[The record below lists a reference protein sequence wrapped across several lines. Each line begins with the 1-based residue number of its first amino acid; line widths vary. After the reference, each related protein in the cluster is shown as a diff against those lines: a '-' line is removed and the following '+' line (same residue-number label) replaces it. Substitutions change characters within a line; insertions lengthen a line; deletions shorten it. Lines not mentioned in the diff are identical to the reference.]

1 MQSIILAESVIANT
15 AKSTYQKKYKCPYCD
30 KRFVRAKL
38 HIHIQNEHE
47 DLIPEGYTALRVA
60 FNTINHKTEG
70 HCIMCGAV
78 TDWNEDKGRYER
90 LCNNPKCHE
99 AYKKMVAERTK
110 KKYGTERLQTDPEY
124 AEYVQRKALAGR
136 KMHGEYKFADGGVIE
151 YFGSYEKKFLQFM
164 DQVMHCKSEDIL
176 APAPSIKYMYN
187 GEQHLYIP
195 DFYYIPYNLIIEIK
209 DGGSNPNNHPHR
221 TGEDELK
228 LRAKEEAIR
237 QLNEFSY
244 VRVVNN
250 DFSQVLSIMA
260 VLKYNMAH
268 RYKDPVVKVNESMLL
283 ETASTVDKN
292 FKPKDRIELSSLKRV
307 HITEAIIEKYK
318 KQYPDLR
325 HVRCKDTDT
334 YKCDG
339 YMWFDKENR
348 VAQVGSCEYLDDGTK
363 WIVSL
368 DIMKDYKGHGLSK
381 QILDFAT
388 KTMKCKYLSVDKN
401 NKLAKMIYDEYGF
414 KVYYEDDNMYYMTLE
429 ANPVKVNESTLLE
442 SVSNNYPKDLYNWM
456 KANITYKSTGILL
469 SPEEVEEYG
478 YGDCH
483 DQANYIHSKLSTKD
497 ISNGRLFVI
506 EYNDLNSP
514 AGKTH
519 TAAYY
524 KQNGKYYWIENAWY
538 KQTGIHGPYN
548 SIFNLKIAIAN
559 AWIWGNYKNLYIGS
573 VNNSKIKNGMN
584 LNDYVNACLP
594 ENEKMI
600 KPFIT
605 NDTLNE
611 SILINED
618 DIYYNKNK
626 FDSGEI
632 NLCFITGLSG
642 SGKSTMGRD
651 MQSHGIEHYDM
662 DDLQVIADHFT
673 LNDLKKYGDLIYS
686 YFTGEGKKFYK
697 TLKELKDEQI
707 PESEY
712 EDKLFP
718 GFVHY
723 AMKYAKAHK
732 DKKFVLE
739 GVWLFQKKWFTPEE
753 FKDYA
758 FYIKGTSMIISHIR
772 EAKRDSKDAGSK
784 FKQGLAFVSCMTKNW
799 KWYIIDEGQVNKF
812 RKYFENLMTKNKFIE
827 STSIGDDD
835 QINDLI
841 DICKR
846 MATYEYICIDD
857 KFNVLQN
864 SRSNFDKHRTVSSS
878 NFKKYNGG
886 ICYDYV
892 NYMVGLLGKFKFK
905 TFFNGYVEKDGQIDY
920 THTYILVYINDKVY
934 WIEDSWKSHMGV
946 FEFDSEDDAI
956 SYIVN
961 IQSKGK
967 EYFVVEY
974 KPSSELVG
982 ISVID
987 FINIMNSKPEY
998 NYKHNNSAK
1007 AFTIYSVKLDGRGNI
1022 IDEKYAKVSESG
1034 LLEDMS
1040 GTIAGA
1046 LPLTPNPIPYE
1057 SNKDNY
1063 YIIQHMENNAFAYS
1077 LTKDPVQYTM
1087 YSVDPEAKGF
1097 YKVFKSDKS
1106 KINKKY
1112 STFKIRDRQK
1122 AKELY
1127 DELAKIESSNS
1138 KTFFAGDTSNDYI
1151 YQRLTEGSKIISDDQ
1166 IRYDTRFEEV
1176 KNFNEEVQDICE
1188 SVRNF
1193 ILGDP
1198 ITRLEEQVSTL
1209 SNLVNINE
1217 SSNYVSSD
1225 YDMITSIEDYDNK
1238 VLKAKTAEQ
1247 MGLIILYPE
1256 FKYGTCNKNTIDKLK
1271 KKYADFNALTKEKR
1285 TLSNRTAYHIF
1296 GYDNDTLYSK
1306 LLNLYVSTTMKSGG
1320 GSEGY
1325 SYNTMKYITPPIEQ
1339 YYNPGEKIG
1348 TVSSDTKVARESFT
1362 DDYSWRQSVSK
1373 LCLEA
1378 NNTSDTKKKNDL
1390 KNEIINLGWNPEIPF
1405 NEEAITRVKNMRHNL
1420 HIFTEVDA
1428 EEYIRNIHTFNEAT
1442 YNQLKDKIV
1451 PVFICL
1457 FKGKSLHSRGIE
1469 LYTGSEWSHAAM
1481 SFDSSM
1487 KQMYTFNMN
1496 PKVTSDG
1503 ISKGF
1508 TIESIEA
1515 YWKID
1520 PSIKFKVH
1528 ALFVTKEQKAMMEDA
1543 IKWYVTHQNET
1554 KYSFKTIIN
1563 IALKR
1568 VSDFGSEYANKT
1580 EMVCSQFV
1588 YTILAIADFKTKV
1601 TKDAS
1606 LVSPGDL
1613 DTSIDDRLYSMFIG
1627 GIGLYSSKKIDR
1639 MVRQIIPTLP
1649 LDKYNI

>member
-164 DQVMHCKSEDIL
+164 DQIMHCKSEDIL

-228 LRAKEEAIR
+228 LRCKEEAIK

-283 ETASTVDKN
+283 ETASTIDKN
-292 FKPKDRIELSSLKRV
+292 FKPKNKIELSSLKRV
-307 HITEAIIEKYK
+307 HITEAVIEKYK

-339 YMWFDKENR
+339 YMWFDKNSL

-401 NKLAKMIYDEYGF
+401 NKLAKMIYDQYGF
-414 KVYYEDDNMYYMTLE
+414 KVYYEDDNLYYMTLE
-429 ANPVKVNESTLLE
+429 SNPVKVSESTLLE
-442 SVSNNYPKDLYNWM
+442 SVSNSNYPKELYSWM
-456 KANITYKSTGILL
+456 KTNIRYKSTGILL
-469 SPEEVEEYG
+469 SPEEVEKYG

-483 DQANYIHSKLSTKD
+483 DQANYIHNKLSNKN
-497 ISNGRLFVI
+497 ISNRRIFMI
-506 EYNDLNSP
+506 EYNNLNSP
-514 AGKTH
+514 GGKTH

-538 KQTGIHGPYN
+538 GQTGIHGPYN
-548 SIFNLKIAIAN
+548 SIFDLKIAIAN
-559 AWIWGNYKNLYIGS
+559 VWVWGNYKNLYVGS
-573 VNNSKIKNGMN
+573 VNSSKIKNGMN

-594 ENEKMI
+594 EDEKMI

-605 NDTLNE
+605 NSKITE
-611 SILINED
+611 S
-618 DIYYNKNK
+618 
-626 FDSGEI
+626 
-632 NLCFITGLSG
+632 
-642 SGKSTMGRD
+642 
-651 MQSHGIEHYDM
+651 
-662 DDLQVIADHFT
+662 
-673 LNDLKKYGDLIYS
+673 
-686 YFTGEGKKFYK
+686 
-697 TLKELKDEQI
+697 
-707 PESEY
+707 
-712 EDKLFP
+712 
-718 GFVHY
+718 
-723 AMKYAKAHK
+723 
-732 DKKFVLE
+732 
-739 GVWLFQKKWFTPEE
+739 
-753 FKDYA
+753 
-758 FYIKGTSMIISHIR
+758 
-772 EAKRDSKDAGSK
+772 
-784 FKQGLAFVSCMTKNW
+784 
-799 KWYIIDEGQVNKF
+799 
-812 RKYFENLMTKNKFIE
+812 
-827 STSIGDDD
+827 
-835 QINDLI
+835 
-841 DICKR
+841 
-846 MATYEYICIDD
+846 
-857 KFNVLQN
+857 
-864 SRSNFDKHRTVSSS
+864 
-878 NFKKYNGG
+878 
-886 ICYDYV
+886 
-892 NYMVGLLGKFKFK
+892 
-905 TFFNGYVEKDGQIDY
+905 
-920 THTYILVYINDKVY
+920 
-934 WIEDSWKSHMGV
+934 
-946 FEFDSEDDAI
+946 
-956 SYIVN
+956 
-961 IQSKGK
+961 
-967 EYFVVEY
+967 
-974 KPSSELVG
+974 
-982 ISVID
+982 
-987 FINIMNSKPEY
+987 
-998 NYKHNNSAK
+998 
-1007 AFTIYSVKLDGRGNI
+1007 
-1022 IDEKYAKVSESG
+1022 
-1034 LLEDMS
+1034 MS
-1040 GTIAGA
+1040 GAIGSAI
-1046 LPLTPNPIPYE
+1046 PLTPNPIPYE
-1057 SNKDNY
+1057 CDKDNY
-1063 YIIQHMENNAFAYS
+1063 YIIQHIQNNVFNYS
-1077 LTKDPVQYTM
+1077 ITKDPVQYTM

-1271 KKYADFNALTKEKR
+1271 KKYADFNALTQEKR

-1325 SYNTMKYITPPIEQ
+1325 SYNTMRSITPPIEQ
-1339 YYNPGEKIG
+1339 YYKPGEKVG

-1362 DDYSWRQSVSK
+1362 DDSSWIQSVSK
-1373 LCLEA
+1373 LCLKA

-1543 IKWYVTHQNET
+1543 IKWYVIHQNET

>member
-1 MQSIILAESVIANT
+1 MQSIILAESVVANT

-30 KRFVRAKL
+30 KRFVRTKL

-99 AYKKMVAERTK
+99 EYKKMVAERTK

-228 LRAKEEAIR
+228 LRCKEEAIK

-250 DFSQVLSIMA
+250 DFGQVLSIMA

-268 RYKDPVVKVNESMLL
+268 RYKDPVVKVNES
-283 ETASTVDKN
+283 V
-292 FKPKDRIELSSLKRV
+292 
-307 HITEAIIEKYK
+307 
-318 KQYPDLR
+318 
-325 HVRCKDTDT
+325 
-334 YKCDG
+334 
-339 YMWFDKENR
+339 
-348 VAQVGSCEYLDDGTK
+348 
-363 WIVSL
+363 
-368 DIMKDYKGHGLSK
+368 
-381 QILDFAT
+381 
-388 KTMKCKYLSVDKN
+388 
-401 NKLAKMIYDEYGF
+401 
-414 KVYYEDDNMYYMTLE
+414 
-429 ANPVKVNESTLLE
+429 
-442 SVSNNYPKDLYNWM
+442 
-456 KANITYKSTGILL
+456 
-469 SPEEVEEYG
+469 
-478 YGDCH
+478 
-483 DQANYIHSKLSTKD
+483 
-497 ISNGRLFVI
+497 
-506 EYNDLNSP
+506 
-514 AGKTH
+514 
-519 TAAYY
+519 
-524 KQNGKYYWIENAWY
+524 
-538 KQTGIHGPYN
+538 
-548 SIFNLKIAIAN
+548 
-559 AWIWGNYKNLYIGS
+559 
-573 VNNSKIKNGMN
+573 
-584 LNDYVNACLP
+584 
-594 ENEKMI
+594 
-600 KPFIT
+600 
-605 NDTLNE
+605 LNE
-611 SILINED
+611 SILINEK
-618 DIYYNKNK
+618 DIYYNKDK

-642 SGKSTMGRD
+642 SGKSTMGKD

-686 YFTGEGKKFYK
+686 YFTGEGKKFYI
-697 TLKELKDEQI
+697 TYKELKDNQV

-739 GVWLFQKKWFTPEE
+739 GVWLFQKKWFTPDE

-772 EAKRDSKDAGSK
+772 EAKRDSSDAESK
-784 FKQGLAFVSCMTKNW
+784 FKQKLAFINCMAKNW
-799 KWYIIDEGQVNKF
+799 KWYIIDEGQLNKF

-827 STSIGDDD
+827 S
-835 QINDLI
+835 
-841 DICKR
+841 
-846 MATYEYICIDD
+846 
-857 KFNVLQN
+857 
-864 SRSNFDKHRTVSSS
+864 
-878 NFKKYNGG
+878 
-886 ICYDYV
+886 
-892 NYMVGLLGKFKFK
+892 
-905 TFFNGYVEKDGQIDY
+905 
-920 THTYILVYINDKVY
+920 
-934 WIEDSWKSHMGV
+934 
-946 FEFDSEDDAI
+946 
-956 SYIVN
+956 
-961 IQSKGK
+961 
-967 EYFVVEY
+967 
-974 KPSSELVG
+974 
-982 ISVID
+982 
-987 FINIMNSKPEY
+987 
-998 NYKHNNSAK
+998 
-1007 AFTIYSVKLDGRGNI
+1007 
-1022 IDEKYAKVSESG
+1022 
-1034 LLEDMS
+1034 MS
-1040 GTIAGA
+1040 DTIAGA

-1057 SNKDNY
+1057 CDKDNY

-1176 KNFNEEVQDICE
+1176 KNFNEEIQDICE

-1238 VLKAKTAEQ
+1238 V
-1247 MGLIILYPE
+1247 
-1256 FKYGTCNKNTIDKLK
+1256 
-1271 KKYADFNALTKEKR
+1271 
-1285 TLSNRTAYHIF
+1285 
-1296 GYDNDTLYSK
+1296 
-1306 LLNLYVSTTMKSGG
+1306 
-1320 GSEGY
+1320 
-1325 SYNTMKYITPPIEQ
+1325 
-1339 YYNPGEKIG
+1339 
-1348 TVSSDTKVARESFT
+1348 ARESFT
-1362 DDYSWRQSVSK
+1362 DYYSWRQSVSK

-1405 NEEAITRVKNMRHNL
+1405 NEEAITRVKNMIYNL

-1442 YNQLKDKIV
+1442 YDQLKDKIV

-1457 FKGKSLHSRGIE
+1457 FKGKALHSRGIE

-1503 ISKGF
+1503 VSKGF

-1543 IKWYVTHQNET
+1543 IKWYVIHQNET

>member
-1 MQSIILAESVIANT
+1 MQSIILAESVVANT

-164 DQVMHCKSEDIL
+164 DQIMHCKSEDIL
-176 APAPSIKYMYN
+176 APAPSIKYIYN

-228 LRAKEEAIR
+228 LRCKEEAIE

-268 RYKDPVVKVNESMLL
+268 RYKDPVVKVNESTLL

-292 FKPKDRIELSSLKRV
+292 FKPKDRINLSSLKRV
-307 HITEAIIEKYK
+307 HITEAVIEKYK

-339 YMWFDKENR
+339 YMWFDNENL

-401 NKLAKMIYDEYGF
+401 NKLAKMIYDQYGF
-414 KVYYEDDNMYYMTLE
+414 KVYYEDDKMYYMTLE
-429 ANPVKVNESTLLE
+429 ANPVKVNESVLNESILINEDDIYYNKNKFDSGEINLCFITGLSGSGKSTMGKDMQSHGIEHYDMDDLQVIADHFTLNDLKKYGDLIYSYFTGEGKKFYITYKELKDNQVPESEYEDKLFPGFVHYAMKYAKAHKDKKFVLEGVWLFQKKWFTPDEFKDYAFYIKGTSMIISHIRAAKRDSSDAESKFKQKLAFINCMAKNWKWYIIDEGQVNKFRKYFKDLMSKNVNESTLLE
-442 SVSNNYPKDLYNWM
+442 SVSSGYPKELYSWM
-456 KANITYKSTGILL
+456 NTNIRYKSTGILL

-538 KQTGIHGPYN
+538 GQTGIHGPYN
-548 SIFNLKIAIAN
+548 SIFDLKIAIAN
-559 AWIWGNYKNLYIGS
+559 VWVWGNYKNLYVGS
-573 VNNSKIKNGMN
+573 VNSSKIKNGMN

-600 KPFIT
+600 KPFI
-605 NDTLNE
+605 
-611 SILINED
+611 INED
-618 DIYYNKNK
+618 NTNHIKNK
-626 FDSGEI
+626 
-632 NLCFITGLSG
+632 
-642 SGKSTMGRD
+642 
-651 MQSHGIEHYDM
+651 
-662 DDLQVIADHFT
+662 
-673 LNDLKKYGDLIYS
+673 
-686 YFTGEGKKFYK
+686 
-697 TLKELKDEQI
+697 
-707 PESEY
+707 
-712 EDKLFP
+712 
-718 GFVHY
+718 
-723 AMKYAKAHK
+723 
-732 DKKFVLE
+732 
-739 GVWLFQKKWFTPEE
+739 
-753 FKDYA
+753 
-758 FYIKGTSMIISHIR
+758 
-772 EAKRDSKDAGSK
+772 
-784 FKQGLAFVSCMTKNW
+784 
-799 KWYIIDEGQVNKF
+799 
-812 RKYFENLMTKNKFIE
+812 
-827 STSIGDDD
+827 
-835 QINDLI
+835 
-841 DICKR
+841 
-846 MATYEYICIDD
+846 
-857 KFNVLQN
+857 
-864 SRSNFDKHRTVSSS
+864 
-878 NFKKYNGG
+878 
-886 ICYDYV
+886 
-892 NYMVGLLGKFKFK
+892 
-905 TFFNGYVEKDGQIDY
+905 
-920 THTYILVYINDKVY
+920 
-934 WIEDSWKSHMGV
+934 
-946 FEFDSEDDAI
+946 
-956 SYIVN
+956 
-961 IQSKGK
+961 
-967 EYFVVEY
+967 VVE
-974 KPSSELVG
+974 SMS
-982 ISVID
+982 D
-987 FINIMNSKPEY
+987 
-998 NYKHNNSAK
+998 
-1007 AFTIYSVKLDGRGNI
+1007 TIG
-1022 IDEKYAKVSESG
+1022 
-1034 LLEDMS
+1034 
-1040 GTIAGA
+1040 GA

-1138 KTFFAGDTSNDYI
+1138 KIFFAGDTSNDYI

-1217 SSNYVSSD
+1217 SSDYVSSD

-1238 VLKAKTAEQ
+1238 VLKAKTVEQ

-1271 KKYADFNALTKEKR
+1271 KKYADFNALPQEKR

-1325 SYNTMKYITPPIEQ
+1325 SYNTMRSITPPIEQ
-1339 YYNPGEKIG
+1339 YYKPGEKVS

-1362 DDYSWRQSVSK
+1362 DDSSWRQVVSK

-1405 NEEAITRVKNMRHNL
+1405 NEEAITRVKNMRHKL

-1457 FKGKSLHSRGIE
+1457 FKGKALHSRGIE

-1503 ISKGF
+1503 VSKGF

-1528 ALFVTKEQKAMMEDA
+1528 ALFVTKEQKIMMEDA

>member
-1 MQSIILAESVIANT
+1 
-15 AKSTYQKKYKCPYCD
+15 
-30 KRFVRAKL
+30 
-38 HIHIQNEHE
+38 
-47 DLIPEGYTALRVA
+47 
-60 FNTINHKTEG
+60 
-70 HCIMCGAV
+70 MCGAV

-99 AYKKMVAERTK
+99 EYKKMVAERTK

-228 LRAKEEAIR
+228 LRCKEEAIK

-250 DFSQVLSIMA
+250 DFGQVLSIMA

-268 RYKDPVVKVNESMLL
+268 RYKDPVVKVNESTLL
-283 ETASTVDKN
+283 EIASTVDKN
-292 FKPKDRIELSSLKRV
+292 FKPKEKINLSSLKRV
-307 HITEAIIEKYK
+307 HITEAVIEKYK

-339 YMWFDKENR
+339 YIWFDNDNL

-514 AGKTH
+514 GGKTH

-524 KQNGKYYWIENAWY
+524 KHNGKYYWIENAWY
-538 KQTGIHGPYN
+538 GQTGIHGPYN

-600 KPFIT
+600 KPFI
-605 NDTLNE
+605 
-611 SILINED
+611 INED
-618 DIYYNKNK
+618 NTNRIKNK
-626 FDSGEI
+626 
-632 NLCFITGLSG
+632 
-642 SGKSTMGRD
+642 
-651 MQSHGIEHYDM
+651 
-662 DDLQVIADHFT
+662 
-673 LNDLKKYGDLIYS
+673 
-686 YFTGEGKKFYK
+686 
-697 TLKELKDEQI
+697 
-707 PESEY
+707 
-712 EDKLFP
+712 
-718 GFVHY
+718 
-723 AMKYAKAHK
+723 
-732 DKKFVLE
+732 
-739 GVWLFQKKWFTPEE
+739 
-753 FKDYA
+753 
-758 FYIKGTSMIISHIR
+758 
-772 EAKRDSKDAGSK
+772 
-784 FKQGLAFVSCMTKNW
+784 
-799 KWYIIDEGQVNKF
+799 
-812 RKYFENLMTKNKFIE
+812 
-827 STSIGDDD
+827 
-835 QINDLI
+835 
-841 DICKR
+841 
-846 MATYEYICIDD
+846 
-857 KFNVLQN
+857 
-864 SRSNFDKHRTVSSS
+864 
-878 NFKKYNGG
+878 
-886 ICYDYV
+886 
-892 NYMVGLLGKFKFK
+892 
-905 TFFNGYVEKDGQIDY
+905 
-920 THTYILVYINDKVY
+920 
-934 WIEDSWKSHMGV
+934 
-946 FEFDSEDDAI
+946 
-956 SYIVN
+956 
-961 IQSKGK
+961 
-967 EYFVVEY
+967 VVE
-974 KPSSELVG
+974 SMS
-982 ISVID
+982 D
-987 FINIMNSKPEY
+987 
-998 NYKHNNSAK
+998 
-1007 AFTIYSVKLDGRGNI
+1007 TIG
-1022 IDEKYAKVSESG
+1022 
-1034 LLEDMS
+1034 
-1040 GTIAGA
+1040 GA

-1325 SYNTMKYITPPIEQ
+1325 SYNTMRSITPPIEQ
-1339 YYNPGEKIG
+1339 YYKPGEKVG

-1362 DDYSWRQSVSK
+1362 DDSSWRQYVSK

-1405 NEEAITRVKNMRHNL
+1405 NEEAITRVKNMRHNI

-1457 FKGKSLHSRGIE
+1457 FKGKALHSRGIE

-1503 ISKGF
+1503 VSKGF

-1543 IKWYVTHQNET
+1543 IKWYVIHQNET

>member
-15 AKSTYQKKYKCPYCD
+15 SKSTYQKKYKCPYCD

-164 DQVMHCKSEDIL
+164 DQIMHCKSEDIL

-228 LRAKEEAIR
+228 LRCKEEAIK

-250 DFSQVLSIMA
+250 DFGQVLSIMA

-283 ETASTVDKN
+283 ETASTIDKN
-292 FKPKDRIELSSLKRV
+292 FKPKNKIELSSLKRV
-307 HITEAIIEKYK
+307 HITEAVIEKYK

-339 YMWFDKENR
+339 YMWFDKNSL

-401 NKLAKMIYDEYGF
+401 NKLAKMIYDQYGF
-414 KVYYEDDNMYYMTLE
+414 KVYYEDDNLYYMTLE
-429 ANPVKVNESTLLE
+429 SNPVKVSESTLLE
-442 SVSNNYPKDLYNWM
+442 SVSNSNYPKELYSWM
-456 KANITYKSTGILL
+456 KTNIRYKSTGILL
-469 SPEEVEEYG
+469 SPEEVEKYG

-483 DQANYIHSKLSTKD
+483 DQANYIHNKLSNKN
-497 ISNGRLFVI
+497 ISNRRIFMI
-506 EYNDLNSP
+506 EYNNLNSP
-514 AGKTH
+514 GGKTH

-538 KQTGIHGPYN
+538 GQTGIHGPYN
-548 SIFNLKIAIAN
+548 SIFDLKIAIAN
-559 AWIWGNYKNLYIGS
+559 VWVWGNYKNLYVGS
-573 VNNSKIKNGMN
+573 VNSSKIKNGMN

-594 ENEKMI
+594 EDEKMI

-605 NDTLNE
+605 NSKITE
-611 SILINED
+611 S
-618 DIYYNKNK
+618 
-626 FDSGEI
+626 
-632 NLCFITGLSG
+632 
-642 SGKSTMGRD
+642 
-651 MQSHGIEHYDM
+651 
-662 DDLQVIADHFT
+662 
-673 LNDLKKYGDLIYS
+673 
-686 YFTGEGKKFYK
+686 
-697 TLKELKDEQI
+697 
-707 PESEY
+707 
-712 EDKLFP
+712 
-718 GFVHY
+718 
-723 AMKYAKAHK
+723 
-732 DKKFVLE
+732 
-739 GVWLFQKKWFTPEE
+739 
-753 FKDYA
+753 
-758 FYIKGTSMIISHIR
+758 
-772 EAKRDSKDAGSK
+772 
-784 FKQGLAFVSCMTKNW
+784 
-799 KWYIIDEGQVNKF
+799 
-812 RKYFENLMTKNKFIE
+812 
-827 STSIGDDD
+827 
-835 QINDLI
+835 
-841 DICKR
+841 
-846 MATYEYICIDD
+846 
-857 KFNVLQN
+857 
-864 SRSNFDKHRTVSSS
+864 
-878 NFKKYNGG
+878 
-886 ICYDYV
+886 
-892 NYMVGLLGKFKFK
+892 
-905 TFFNGYVEKDGQIDY
+905 
-920 THTYILVYINDKVY
+920 
-934 WIEDSWKSHMGV
+934 
-946 FEFDSEDDAI
+946 
-956 SYIVN
+956 
-961 IQSKGK
+961 
-967 EYFVVEY
+967 
-974 KPSSELVG
+974 
-982 ISVID
+982 
-987 FINIMNSKPEY
+987 
-998 NYKHNNSAK
+998 
-1007 AFTIYSVKLDGRGNI
+1007 
-1022 IDEKYAKVSESG
+1022 
-1034 LLEDMS
+1034 MS
-1040 GTIAGA
+1040 GAIGSAI
-1046 LPLTPNPIPYE
+1046 PLTPNPIPYE
-1057 SNKDNY
+1057 CDKDNY
-1063 YIIQHMENNAFAYS
+1063 YIIQHIQNNVFNYS
-1077 LTKDPVQYTM
+1077 ITKDPVQYTM

-1271 KKYADFNALTKEKR
+1271 KKYADFNAITQEKR

-1325 SYNTMKYITPPIEQ
+1325 SYNTM
-1339 YYNPGEKIG
+1339 
-1348 TVSSDTKVARESFT
+1348 
-1362 DDYSWRQSVSK
+1362 
-1373 LCLEA
+1373 
-1378 NNTSDTKKKNDL
+1378 
-1390 KNEIINLGWNPEIPF
+1390 
-1405 NEEAITRVKNMRHNL
+1405 
-1420 HIFTEVDA
+1420 
-1428 EEYIRNIHTFNEAT
+1428 
-1442 YNQLKDKIV
+1442 
-1451 PVFICL
+1451 
-1457 FKGKSLHSRGIE
+1457 
-1469 LYTGSEWSHAAM
+1469 
-1481 SFDSSM
+1481 
-1487 KQMYTFNMN
+1487 
-1496 PKVTSDG
+1496 
-1503 ISKGF
+1503 
-1508 TIESIEA
+1508 
-1515 YWKID
+1515 
-1520 PSIKFKVH
+1520 
-1528 ALFVTKEQKAMMEDA
+1528 
-1543 IKWYVTHQNET
+1543 
-1554 KYSFKTIIN
+1554 
-1563 IALKR
+1563 
-1568 VSDFGSEYANKT
+1568 
-1580 EMVCSQFV
+1580 
-1588 YTILAIADFKTKV
+1588 
-1601 TKDAS
+1601 
-1606 LVSPGDL
+1606 
-1613 DTSIDDRLYSMFIG
+1613 
-1627 GIGLYSSKKIDR
+1627 
-1639 MVRQIIPTLP
+1639 
-1649 LDKYNI
+1649 

>member
-1 MQSIILAESVIANT
+1 MQSIILAESVVANT

-164 DQVMHCKSEDIL
+164 DQIMHCKSEDIL
-176 APAPSIKYMYN
+176 APAPSIKYIYN

-228 LRAKEEAIR
+228 LRCKEEAII

-268 RYKDPVVKVNESMLL
+268 RYKDPVVKVNESTLL
-283 ETASTVDKN
+283 ETASIVDKN
-292 FKPKDRIELSSLKRV
+292 FKPKDRINLYSLKKV
-307 HITEAIIEKYK
+307 HITEAVIEKYK

-339 YMWFDKENR
+339 YMWFDNENL

-388 KTMKCKYLSVDKN
+388 KIMKCKYLSVDKN
-401 NKLAKMIYDEYGF
+401 NKLAKMIYDQYGF
-414 KVYYEDDNMYYMTLE
+414 KVYYEDDKMYYMTLE

-538 KQTGIHGPYN
+538 EQTGIHGPYN
-548 SIFNLKIAIAN
+548 SIFDLKIAIVN
-559 AWIWGNYKNLYIGS
+559 VWVWGNYKNLYIGS
-573 VNNSKIKNGMN
+573 VNRSKIKNGMN

-600 KPFIT
+600 KPFI
-605 NDTLNE
+605 
-611 SILINED
+611 INED
-618 DIYYNKNK
+618 NTNHIKNK
-626 FDSGEI
+626 
-632 NLCFITGLSG
+632 
-642 SGKSTMGRD
+642 
-651 MQSHGIEHYDM
+651 
-662 DDLQVIADHFT
+662 
-673 LNDLKKYGDLIYS
+673 
-686 YFTGEGKKFYK
+686 
-697 TLKELKDEQI
+697 
-707 PESEY
+707 
-712 EDKLFP
+712 
-718 GFVHY
+718 
-723 AMKYAKAHK
+723 
-732 DKKFVLE
+732 
-739 GVWLFQKKWFTPEE
+739 
-753 FKDYA
+753 
-758 FYIKGTSMIISHIR
+758 
-772 EAKRDSKDAGSK
+772 
-784 FKQGLAFVSCMTKNW
+784 
-799 KWYIIDEGQVNKF
+799 
-812 RKYFENLMTKNKFIE
+812 
-827 STSIGDDD
+827 
-835 QINDLI
+835 
-841 DICKR
+841 
-846 MATYEYICIDD
+846 
-857 KFNVLQN
+857 
-864 SRSNFDKHRTVSSS
+864 
-878 NFKKYNGG
+878 
-886 ICYDYV
+886 
-892 NYMVGLLGKFKFK
+892 
-905 TFFNGYVEKDGQIDY
+905 
-920 THTYILVYINDKVY
+920 
-934 WIEDSWKSHMGV
+934 
-946 FEFDSEDDAI
+946 
-956 SYIVN
+956 
-961 IQSKGK
+961 
-967 EYFVVEY
+967 VVE
-974 KPSSELVG
+974 SMS
-982 ISVID
+982 D
-987 FINIMNSKPEY
+987 
-998 NYKHNNSAK
+998 
-1007 AFTIYSVKLDGRGNI
+1007 TIG
-1022 IDEKYAKVSESG
+1022 
-1034 LLEDMS
+1034 
-1040 GTIAGA
+1040 GA

-1087 YSVDPEAKGF
+1087 YSVDPESKGF

-1112 STFKIRDRQK
+1112 STFKIKDRQK

-1271 KKYADFNALTKEKR
+1271 KKYADFNALSQEKR

-1325 SYNTMKYITPPIEQ
+1325 SYNTMRSITPPIEQ
-1339 YYNPGEKIG
+1339 YYKPGEKVG

-1362 DDYSWRQSVSK
+1362 DDSSWRQVVSK

-1378 NNTSDTKKKNDL
+1378 NNTSDAKKKNDL

-1405 NEEAITRVKNMRHNL
+1405 NEEAITRVKNMRHKL

-1457 FKGKSLHSRGIE
+1457 FKGKALHSRGIE
-1469 LYTGSEWSHAAM
+1469 LYTGSEWSHAAI

-1496 PKVTSDG
+1496 PKVTSNG

-1528 ALFVTKEQKAMMEDA
+1528 ALFVTKEQKIMMEDA

>member
-99 AYKKMVAERTK
+99 EYKKMVAERTK

-164 DQVMHCKSEDIL
+164 DQIMHCKSEDIL

-228 LRAKEEAIR
+228 LRCKEEAIK

-250 DFSQVLSIMA
+250 DFGQVLSIMA

-268 RYKDPVVKVNESMLL
+268 RYKDPVVKVNESTLL
-283 ETASTVDKN
+283 EIASTVDKN
-292 FKPKDRIELSSLKRV
+292 FKPKEKINLSSLKRV
-307 HITEAIIEKYK
+307 HITEAVIEKYK

-339 YMWFDKENR
+339 YIWFDNDNL

-414 KVYYEDDNMYYMTLE
+414 KVYYEDDKMYYMTLE
-429 ANPVKVNESTLLE
+429 ANPVKVNECTLLE
-442 SVSNNYPKDLYNWM
+442 SVSNNY
-456 KANITYKSTGILL
+456 I
-469 SPEEVEEYG
+469 
-478 YGDCH
+478 
-483 DQANYIHSKLSTKD
+483 
-497 ISNGRLFVI
+497 
-506 EYNDLNSP
+506 
-514 AGKTH
+514 
-519 TAAYY
+519 
-524 KQNGKYYWIENAWY
+524 
-538 KQTGIHGPYN
+538 
-548 SIFNLKIAIAN
+548 
-559 AWIWGNYKNLYIGS
+559 
-573 VNNSKIKNGMN
+573 
-584 LNDYVNACLP
+584 
-594 ENEKMI
+594 
-600 KPFIT
+600 
-605 NDTLNE
+605 NE

-651 MQSHGIEHYDM
+651 MQSYGIEHYDM
-662 DDLQVIADHFT
+662 DDLQCIADHFT
-673 LNDLKKYGDLIYS
+673 LNELKEYGDLIYS

-697 TLKELKDEQI
+697 TFKELKDEQI

-718 GFVHY
+718 MFVHY

-739 GVWLFQKKWFTPEE
+739 GVWLFQKKWFTPDE

-772 EAKRDSKDAGSK
+772 EAKRDSSDAESK
-784 FKQGLAFVSCMTKNW
+784 FKQKLAFINCMAKNW

-812 RKYFENLMTKNKFIE
+812 RKYFKDLMTKNKFIE
-827 STSIGDDD
+827 S
-835 QINDLI
+835 
-841 DICKR
+841 
-846 MATYEYICIDD
+846 
-857 KFNVLQN
+857 
-864 SRSNFDKHRTVSSS
+864 
-878 NFKKYNGG
+878 
-886 ICYDYV
+886 
-892 NYMVGLLGKFKFK
+892 
-905 TFFNGYVEKDGQIDY
+905 
-920 THTYILVYINDKVY
+920 
-934 WIEDSWKSHMGV
+934 
-946 FEFDSEDDAI
+946 
-956 SYIVN
+956 
-961 IQSKGK
+961 
-967 EYFVVEY
+967 
-974 KPSSELVG
+974 
-982 ISVID
+982 
-987 FINIMNSKPEY
+987 
-998 NYKHNNSAK
+998 
-1007 AFTIYSVKLDGRGNI
+1007 
-1022 IDEKYAKVSESG
+1022 
-1034 LLEDMS
+1034 MS
-1040 GTIAGA
+1040 DTIAGA

-1057 SNKDNY
+1057 CDKDNY

-1238 VLKAKTAEQ
+1238 VLKAKTTEQ

-1271 KKYADFNALTKEKR
+1271 KKYANFNALTQDKR

-1339 YYNPGEKIG
+1339 YYNPGEKVG
-1348 TVSSDTKVARESFT
+1348 TVSSDIKVARESFT

-1378 NNTSDTKKKNDL
+1378 NNTNDAKKKNDL

-1405 NEEAITRVKNMRHNL
+1405 NEEAITRVKNMRHKL

-1503 ISKGF
+1503 VSKGF

-1543 IKWYVTHQNET
+1543 IKWYVIHQNET

>member
-1 MQSIILAESVIANT
+1 MQSVILAESVVANT

-164 DQVMHCKSEDIL
+164 DQIMHCKSEDIL

-187 GEQHLYIP
+187 GAQHLYIP

-228 LRAKEEAIR
+228 LRCKEEAIK

-250 DFSQVLSIMA
+250 DFGQVLSIMA

-268 RYKDPVVKVNESMLL
+268 RYKDPVVKVNES
-283 ETASTVDKN
+283 
-292 FKPKDRIELSSLKRV
+292 
-307 HITEAIIEKYK
+307 
-318 KQYPDLR
+318 
-325 HVRCKDTDT
+325 
-334 YKCDG
+334 
-339 YMWFDKENR
+339 
-348 VAQVGSCEYLDDGTK
+348 
-363 WIVSL
+363 
-368 DIMKDYKGHGLSK
+368 
-381 QILDFAT
+381 
-388 KTMKCKYLSVDKN
+388 
-401 NKLAKMIYDEYGF
+401 
-414 KVYYEDDNMYYMTLE
+414 
-429 ANPVKVNESTLLE
+429 TLLE
-442 SVSNNYPKDLYNWM
+442 SVSNSNYPKELYNWM
-456 KANITYKSTGILL
+456 KANIRYKSTGILL

-483 DQANYIHSKLSTKD
+483 DQANYIHNKLSTKD
-497 ISNGRLFVI
+497 ISNGRLFII

-538 KQTGIHGPYN
+538 EQTGIHGPYN

-559 AWIWGNYKNLYIGS
+559 AWVWGNYKNLYIGS

-600 KPFIT
+600 KPFI
-605 NDTLNE
+605 
-611 SILINED
+611 INED
-618 DIYYNKNK
+618 N
-626 FDSGEI
+626 
-632 NLCFITGLSG
+632 
-642 SGKSTMGRD
+642 
-651 MQSHGIEHYDM
+651 
-662 DDLQVIADHFT
+662 
-673 LNDLKKYGDLIYS
+673 
-686 YFTGEGKKFYK
+686 
-697 TLKELKDEQI
+697 
-707 PESEY
+707 
-712 EDKLFP
+712 
-718 GFVHY
+718 
-723 AMKYAKAHK
+723 
-732 DKKFVLE
+732 
-739 GVWLFQKKWFTPEE
+739 
-753 FKDYA
+753 
-758 FYIKGTSMIISHIR
+758 TSI
-772 EAKRDSKDAGSK
+772 
-784 FKQGLAFVSCMTKNW
+784 
-799 KWYIIDEGQVNKF
+799 
-812 RKYFENLMTKNKFIE
+812 KNKFIE
-827 STSIGDDD
+827 SMSSAIG
-835 QINDLI
+835 
-841 DICKR
+841 
-846 MATYEYICIDD
+846 
-857 KFNVLQN
+857 
-864 SRSNFDKHRTVSSS
+864 S
-878 NFKKYNGG
+878 
-886 ICYDYV
+886 
-892 NYMVGLLGKFKFK
+892 
-905 TFFNGYVEKDGQIDY
+905 
-920 THTYILVYINDKVY
+920 
-934 WIEDSWKSHMGV
+934 
-946 FEFDSEDDAI
+946 AI
-956 SYIVN
+956 
-961 IQSKGK
+961 
-967 EYFVVEY
+967 
-974 KPSSELVG
+974 
-982 ISVID
+982 
-987 FINIMNSKPEY
+987 
-998 NYKHNNSAK
+998 
-1007 AFTIYSVKLDGRGNI
+1007 
-1022 IDEKYAKVSESG
+1022 
-1034 LLEDMS
+1034 
-1040 GTIAGA
+1040 
-1046 LPLTPNPIPYE
+1046 PLTPNPIPYE

-1077 LTKDPVQYTM
+1077 LTKDPVQHTM
-1087 YSVDPEAKGF
+1087 YSVDPESKGF

-1138 KTFFAGDTSNDYI
+1138 KTFFAGNTSNDYI

-1217 SSNYVSSD
+1217 SSDYVSSD

-1238 VLKAKTAEQ
+1238 ILKAKTAEQ

-1256 FKYGTCNKNTIDKLK
+1256 FKYGTCNRNTIDKLK
-1271 KKYADFNALTKEKR
+1271 KKYADFNALTQDKR

-1306 LLNLYVSTTMKSGG
+1306 LLNLYMSVTMKSG
-1320 GSEGY
+1320 EGY
-1325 SYNTMKYITPPIEQ
+1325 SYNTMKSITPPIEQ
-1339 YYNPGEKIG
+1339 YYKPGEKVG
-1348 TVSSDTKVARESFT
+1348 TVSSDTKVAKESFT
-1362 DDYSWRQSVSK
+1362 DDYSWRQVVSK

-1378 NNTSDTKKKNDL
+1378 NNSSDAKKKNDL

-1405 NEEAITRVKNMRHNL
+1405 NEEAITRVKNMRHKL

-1457 FKGKSLHSRGIE
+1457 FKGKALHSRGIE
-1469 LYTGSEWSHAAM
+1469 LYTGSEWSHAAIT
-1481 SFDSSM
+1481 FDSSM

-1503 ISKGF
+1503 VSKGF

-1528 ALFVTKEQKAMMEDA
+1528 ALFVTKEQKIMMEDA
-1543 IKWYVTHQNET
+1543 IKWYVVHQNET
-1554 KYSFKTIIN
+1554 KYSLKTIIN

-1588 YTILAIADFKTKV
+1588 YTILAIADFKIKV

>member
-1 MQSIILAESVIANT
+1 MQSIILAESVVANT

-99 AYKKMVAERTK
+99 EYKKMVAERTK

-228 LRAKEEAIR
+228 LRCKEEAIK

-268 RYKDPVVKVNESMLL
+268 RYKDPVVKVNESTLL
-283 ETASTVDKN
+283 EIASTIDKN
-292 FKPKDRIELSSLKRV
+292 FKPKEKINLSSLKRIR
-307 HITEAIIEKYK
+307 ITESIIEKYK

-339 YMWFDKENR
+339 YMWFDNDNL

-401 NKLAKMIYDEYGF
+401 NKLAKMIYDQYGF
-414 KVYYEDDNMYYMTLE
+414 KVYYEDDKMYYMTLE
-429 ANPVKVNESTLLE
+429 ANPVKVNESTILE
-442 SVSNNYPKDLYNWM
+442 SVSNN
-456 KANITYKSTGILL
+456 I
-469 SPEEVEEYG
+469 
-478 YGDCH
+478 
-483 DQANYIHSKLSTKD
+483 
-497 ISNGRLFVI
+497 
-506 EYNDLNSP
+506 
-514 AGKTH
+514 
-519 TAAYY
+519 
-524 KQNGKYYWIENAWY
+524 
-538 KQTGIHGPYN
+538 
-548 SIFNLKIAIAN
+548 
-559 AWIWGNYKNLYIGS
+559 
-573 VNNSKIKNGMN
+573 
-584 LNDYVNACLP
+584 
-594 ENEKMI
+594 
-600 KPFIT
+600 
-605 NDTLNE
+605 LNE

-642 SGKSTMGRD
+642 SGKSTMGKD

-686 YFTGEGKKFYK
+686 YFTGEGKKFYI
-697 TLKELKDEQI
+697 TYKELKDNQV

-732 DKKFVLE
+732 DRKFILE
-739 GVWLFQKKWFTPEE
+739 GVWLYNKRWFTPEE

-772 EAKRDSKDAGSK
+772 AAKRDSKDAGSK

-812 RKYFENLMTKNKFIE
+812 RRYFENLMTKNKFIE
-827 STSIGDDD
+827 SMSDTIG
-835 QINDLI
+835 
-841 DICKR
+841 
-846 MATYEYICIDD
+846 
-857 KFNVLQN
+857 
-864 SRSNFDKHRTVSSS
+864 
-878 NFKKYNGG
+878 
-886 ICYDYV
+886 
-892 NYMVGLLGKFKFK
+892 
-905 TFFNGYVEKDGQIDY
+905 
-920 THTYILVYINDKVY
+920 
-934 WIEDSWKSHMGV
+934 
-946 FEFDSEDDAI
+946 
-956 SYIVN
+956 
-961 IQSKGK
+961 
-967 EYFVVEY
+967 
-974 KPSSELVG
+974 
-982 ISVID
+982 
-987 FINIMNSKPEY
+987 
-998 NYKHNNSAK
+998 
-1007 AFTIYSVKLDGRGNI
+1007 
-1022 IDEKYAKVSESG
+1022 
-1034 LLEDMS
+1034 
-1040 GTIAGA
+1040 GA

-1057 SNKDNY
+1057 SDKDNY

-1112 STFKIRDRQK
+1112 STFKIKDRQK

-1217 SSNYVSSD
+1217 SSDYVSSN

-1238 VLKAKTAEQ
+1238 ILKAKTAEQ

-1256 FKYGTCNKNTIDKLK
+1256 FKYGTCNRNIIDRLK
-1271 KKYADFNALTKEKR
+1271 KKYAAFNALTQDKR
-1285 TLSNRTAYHIF
+1285 TLSNRTAYNIF

-1325 SYNTMKYITPPIEQ
+1325 SYNTMRSITPPIEQ
-1339 YYNPGEKIG
+1339 YYKPGEKVG

-1362 DDYSWRQSVSK
+1362 DDASWRQVVSK

-1378 NNTSDTKKKNDL
+1378 NNANDTKKKNDL

-1405 NEEAITRVKNMRHNL
+1405 NEEAIIRVKNMRHKL

-1428 EEYIRNIHTFNEAT
+1428 EEYIRSIHTFNEAT

-1451 PVFICL
+1451 PIFICL
-1457 FKGKSLHSRGIE
+1457 FKGKALHSRGIE

-1481 SFDSSM
+1481 AFDSSM

-1528 ALFVTKEQKAMMEDA
+1528 ALFVTKEQKIMMEDA
-1543 IKWYVTHQNET
+1543 IKWYVIHQNET
-1554 KYSFKTIIN
+1554 KYSLKTIIN

>member
-1 MQSIILAESVIANT
+1 MQSIILAESVVANT

-99 AYKKMVAERTK
+99 EYKKMVAERTK

-228 LRAKEEAIR
+228 LRCKEEAIK

-250 DFSQVLSIMA
+250 DFGQVLSIMA

-268 RYKDPVVKVNESMLL
+268 RYKDPVIKVN
-283 ETASTVDKN
+283 
-292 FKPKDRIELSSLKRV
+292 
-307 HITEAIIEKYK
+307 
-318 KQYPDLR
+318 
-325 HVRCKDTDT
+325 
-334 YKCDG
+334 
-339 YMWFDKENR
+339 
-348 VAQVGSCEYLDDGTK
+348 
-363 WIVSL
+363 
-368 DIMKDYKGHGLSK
+368 
-381 QILDFAT
+381 
-388 KTMKCKYLSVDKN
+388 
-401 NKLAKMIYDEYGF
+401 
-414 KVYYEDDNMYYMTLE
+414 
-429 ANPVKVNESTLLE
+429 
-442 SVSNNYPKDLYNWM
+442 
-456 KANITYKSTGILL
+456 
-469 SPEEVEEYG
+469 
-478 YGDCH
+478 
-483 DQANYIHSKLSTKD
+483 
-497 ISNGRLFVI
+497 
-506 EYNDLNSP
+506 
-514 AGKTH
+514 
-519 TAAYY
+519 
-524 KQNGKYYWIENAWY
+524 
-538 KQTGIHGPYN
+538 
-548 SIFNLKIAIAN
+548 
-559 AWIWGNYKNLYIGS
+559 
-573 VNNSKIKNGMN
+573 
-584 LNDYVNACLP
+584 
-594 ENEKMI
+594 
-600 KPFIT
+600 
-605 NDTLNE
+605 
-611 SILINED
+611 
-618 DIYYNKNK
+618 
-626 FDSGEI
+626 
-632 NLCFITGLSG
+632 
-642 SGKSTMGRD
+642 
-651 MQSHGIEHYDM
+651 
-662 DDLQVIADHFT
+662 
-673 LNDLKKYGDLIYS
+673 
-686 YFTGEGKKFYK
+686 
-697 TLKELKDEQI
+697 
-707 PESEY
+707 
-712 EDKLFP
+712 
-718 GFVHY
+718 
-723 AMKYAKAHK
+723 
-732 DKKFVLE
+732 
-739 GVWLFQKKWFTPEE
+739 
-753 FKDYA
+753 
-758 FYIKGTSMIISHIR
+758 
-772 EAKRDSKDAGSK
+772 
-784 FKQGLAFVSCMTKNW
+784 
-799 KWYIIDEGQVNKF
+799 
-812 RKYFENLMTKNKFIE
+812 E

-974 KPSSELVG
+974 KPSSKLVG

-1007 AFTIYSVKLDGRGNI
+1007 AFTIYSVKLDSMGNI

-1057 SNKDNY
+1057 CDKDNY

-1127 DELAKIESSNS
+1127 DELSKIESSNS

-1176 KNFNEEVQDICE
+1176 KNFNEEVQNICE

-1325 SYNTMKYITPPIEQ
+1325 SYNTMRSITPPIEQ
-1339 YYNPGEKIG
+1339 YYKPGEKVG

-1362 DDYSWRQSVSK
+1362 DDSSWRQYVSK

-1457 FKGKSLHSRGIE
+1457 FKGKALHSRGIE

-1487 KQMYTFNMN
+1487 KRMYTFNMN

-1503 ISKGF
+1503 VSKGF

-1543 IKWYVTHQNET
+1543 IKWYVIHQNET

>member
-99 AYKKMVAERTK
+99 EYKKMVAERTK

-228 LRAKEEAIR
+228 LRCKEEAIK

-250 DFSQVLSIMA
+250 DFGQVLSIMA

-268 RYKDPVVKVNESMLL
+268 RYKDPVVKVNESTLL
-283 ETASTVDKN
+283 EIASTVDKN
-292 FKPKDRIELSSLKRV
+292 FKPKEKINLSSLKRV
-307 HITEAIIEKYK
+307 HITEAVIEKYK

-339 YMWFDKENR
+339 YIWFDNDNL

-514 AGKTH
+514 GGKTH

-524 KQNGKYYWIENAWY
+524 KHNGKYYWIENAWY
-538 KQTGIHGPYN
+538 GQTGIHGPYN

-600 KPFIT
+600 KPFI
-605 NDTLNE
+605 
-611 SILINED
+611 INED
-618 DIYYNKNK
+618 NTNRIKNK
-626 FDSGEI
+626 
-632 NLCFITGLSG
+632 
-642 SGKSTMGRD
+642 
-651 MQSHGIEHYDM
+651 
-662 DDLQVIADHFT
+662 
-673 LNDLKKYGDLIYS
+673 
-686 YFTGEGKKFYK
+686 
-697 TLKELKDEQI
+697 
-707 PESEY
+707 
-712 EDKLFP
+712 
-718 GFVHY
+718 
-723 AMKYAKAHK
+723 
-732 DKKFVLE
+732 
-739 GVWLFQKKWFTPEE
+739 
-753 FKDYA
+753 
-758 FYIKGTSMIISHIR
+758 
-772 EAKRDSKDAGSK
+772 
-784 FKQGLAFVSCMTKNW
+784 
-799 KWYIIDEGQVNKF
+799 
-812 RKYFENLMTKNKFIE
+812 
-827 STSIGDDD
+827 
-835 QINDLI
+835 
-841 DICKR
+841 
-846 MATYEYICIDD
+846 
-857 KFNVLQN
+857 
-864 SRSNFDKHRTVSSS
+864 
-878 NFKKYNGG
+878 
-886 ICYDYV
+886 
-892 NYMVGLLGKFKFK
+892 
-905 TFFNGYVEKDGQIDY
+905 
-920 THTYILVYINDKVY
+920 
-934 WIEDSWKSHMGV
+934 
-946 FEFDSEDDAI
+946 
-956 SYIVN
+956 
-961 IQSKGK
+961 
-967 EYFVVEY
+967 VVE
-974 KPSSELVG
+974 SMS
-982 ISVID
+982 D
-987 FINIMNSKPEY
+987 
-998 NYKHNNSAK
+998 
-1007 AFTIYSVKLDGRGNI
+1007 TIG
-1022 IDEKYAKVSESG
+1022 
-1034 LLEDMS
+1034 
-1040 GTIAGA
+1040 GA

-1325 SYNTMKYITPPIEQ
+1325 SYNTMRSITPPIEQ
-1339 YYNPGEKIG
+1339 YYKPGEKVG

-1362 DDYSWRQSVSK
+1362 DDSSWRQYVSK

-1405 NEEAITRVKNMRHNL
+1405 NEEAITRVKNMRHNI

-1457 FKGKSLHSRGIE
+1457 FKGKALHSRGIE

-1503 ISKGF
+1503 VSKGF

-1543 IKWYVTHQNET
+1543 IKWYVIHQNET

>member
-1 MQSIILAESVIANT
+1 MQSVILAESVIANT

-99 AYKKMVAERTK
+99 EYKKMVAERTK

-228 LRAKEEAIR
+228 LRCKEEAIK

-250 DFSQVLSIMA
+250 DFGQVLSIMA

-268 RYKDPVVKVNESMLL
+268 RYKDPVVKVNESTLL
-283 ETASTVDKN
+283 EIASTVDKN
-292 FKPKDRIELSSLKRV
+292 FKPKEKINLSSLKRV
-307 HITEAIIEKYK
+307 HITEAVIEKYK
-318 KQYPDLR
+318 KLYPDLR
-325 HVRCKDTDT
+325 NVRCKDTDT

-339 YMWFDKENR
+339 YIWFDNDNL

-414 KVYYEDDNMYYMTLE
+414 KVYYEDDKMYYMTLE
-429 ANPVKVNESTLLE
+429 ANPVKINESTLLE
-442 SVSNNYPKDLYNWM
+442 SVSNNNYPKDLYNWM
-456 KANITYKSTGILL
+456 KANIAYRSTGILL

-538 KQTGIHGPYN
+538 GQTGIHGPYN
-548 SIFNLKIAIAN
+548 SIFDLKIAIAN
-559 AWIWGNYKNLYIGS
+559 VWVWGNYKNLYVGS
-573 VNNSKIKNGMN
+573 VNSSKIKNGMN

-600 KPFIT
+600 KPFI
-605 NDTLNE
+605 
-611 SILINED
+611 INED
-618 DIYYNKNK
+618 NTNHIKNK
-626 FDSGEI
+626 
-632 NLCFITGLSG
+632 
-642 SGKSTMGRD
+642 
-651 MQSHGIEHYDM
+651 
-662 DDLQVIADHFT
+662 
-673 LNDLKKYGDLIYS
+673 
-686 YFTGEGKKFYK
+686 
-697 TLKELKDEQI
+697 
-707 PESEY
+707 
-712 EDKLFP
+712 
-718 GFVHY
+718 
-723 AMKYAKAHK
+723 
-732 DKKFVLE
+732 
-739 GVWLFQKKWFTPEE
+739 
-753 FKDYA
+753 
-758 FYIKGTSMIISHIR
+758 
-772 EAKRDSKDAGSK
+772 
-784 FKQGLAFVSCMTKNW
+784 
-799 KWYIIDEGQVNKF
+799 
-812 RKYFENLMTKNKFIE
+812 
-827 STSIGDDD
+827 
-835 QINDLI
+835 
-841 DICKR
+841 
-846 MATYEYICIDD
+846 
-857 KFNVLQN
+857 
-864 SRSNFDKHRTVSSS
+864 
-878 NFKKYNGG
+878 
-886 ICYDYV
+886 
-892 NYMVGLLGKFKFK
+892 
-905 TFFNGYVEKDGQIDY
+905 
-920 THTYILVYINDKVY
+920 
-934 WIEDSWKSHMGV
+934 
-946 FEFDSEDDAI
+946 
-956 SYIVN
+956 
-961 IQSKGK
+961 
-967 EYFVVEY
+967 VVE
-974 KPSSELVG
+974 SMS
-982 ISVID
+982 D
-987 FINIMNSKPEY
+987 
-998 NYKHNNSAK
+998 
-1007 AFTIYSVKLDGRGNI
+1007 TIG
-1022 IDEKYAKVSESG
+1022 
-1034 LLEDMS
+1034 
-1040 GTIAGA
+1040 GA

-1198 ITRLEEQVSTL
+1198 ITRLEEQVSIL

-1225 YDMITSIEDYDNK
+1225 YDMITSIED
-1238 VLKAKTAEQ
+1238 
-1247 MGLIILYPE
+1247 
-1256 FKYGTCNKNTIDKLK
+1256 
-1271 KKYADFNALTKEKR
+1271 
-1285 TLSNRTAYHIF
+1285 
-1296 GYDNDTLYSK
+1296 
-1306 LLNLYVSTTMKSGG
+1306 
-1320 GSEGY
+1320 
-1325 SYNTMKYITPPIEQ
+1325 
-1339 YYNPGEKIG
+1339 
-1348 TVSSDTKVARESFT
+1348 SDTKVARESFT
-1362 DDYSWRQSVSK
+1362 DDYSWRQSISK

-1405 NEEAITRVKNMRHNL
+1405 NEEAITRVKNMRYNL

-1457 FKGKSLHSRGIE
+1457 FKGKALHSRGIE

-1543 IKWYVTHQNET
+1543 IKWYVIHQNET